1 MCCLKNGDDMI
12 SKRCIYCGKRVPV
25 GKRCSCIPPR
35 KYKPSGSGKYSAEVK
50 RFYQTAAWEKARERC
65 IAECCGLDIYSLFAN
80 NRIEYGRTVH
90 HIVPIIDDYSLR
102 LSPDN
107 LIYLTESNHRIIHEL
122 YKTDYSR
129 AAELL
134 RGYVKMFKCLLFLP
148 QGEVSFRKFLNI

>member
-1 MCCLKNGDDMI
+1 MRCLKNGDDMI
-12 SKRCIYCGKRVPV
+12 SKRCIHCGKRVPV

-35 KYKPSGSGKYSAEVK
+35 KYKPSGSETYSAQIT
-50 RFYQTAAWEKARERC
+50 RFYQTTAWEKARESC
-65 IAECCGLDIYSLFAN
+65 IAQCYGLDIYSLFAN

-122 YKTDYSR
+122 YKTDYNR
-129 AAELL
+129 TAELL
-134 RGYVKMFKCLLFLP
+134 RGYVKMFKCFCFDRRGSFL
-148 QGEVSFRKFLNI
+148 SAKF